1 MRFDFRPV
9 LMSFLEFQ
17 KEIPKLTSENLR
29 SLKFNCRKILKDLS
43 KVKPGFKSVPLQI
56 YFEIAEQTKAK
67 KWREIQ
73 NLVGEE
79 CF

>member
-1 MRFDFRPV
+1 MIQNPKQFKDFSGENTFLYYRSFDQCVF
-9 LMSFLEFQ
+9 
-17 KEIPKLTSENLR
+17 T
-29 SLKFNCRKILKDLS
+29 KDLR

-56 YFEIAEQTKAK
+56 HFEISGLASAK
-67 KWREIQ
+67 KWCEIQ